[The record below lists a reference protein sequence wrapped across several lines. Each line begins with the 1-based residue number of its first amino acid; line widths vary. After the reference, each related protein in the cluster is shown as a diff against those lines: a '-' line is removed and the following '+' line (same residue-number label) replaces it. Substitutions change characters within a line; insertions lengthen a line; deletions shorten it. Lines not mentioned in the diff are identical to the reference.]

1 MGAGEAGDGACLG
14 ADEVRGGDDVEPKR
28 GERLAELERLLLPD
42 RVERQV
48 DPAALDQMV
57 LVGGGLAVAAEP
69 EALDGA
75 LLGDEG
81 DAPRERAYAAVLA
94 PALRDAGHARQR
106 GSAEPLG
113 LGVPHCTHWSTP
125 PPEVGY
131 ARWAV

>member
-1 MGAGEAGDGACLG
+1 MGAGEARDGACLG

-28 GERLAELERLLLPD
+28 GERLTELERLLLPD
-42 RVERQV
+42 RVQRQV

-81 DAPRERAYAAVLA
+81 DAPRERPDAAVLA

-106 GSAEPLG
+106 
-113 LGVPHCTHWSTP
+113 WRSTP
-125 PPEVGY
+125 PT
-131 ARWAV
+131 